1 MLDEKLTPPAHICGP
16 HLTRAARDERY
27 RWIAAAPQ
35 HLSVARLAALL
46 GITTGAVRHACPD
59 RAGKIPVRVLPP
71 TAAVVSLPP
80 VPGVEI
86 ASARPE
92 TSPRAGIVSPKQ
104 VSKAATDDDQ
114 PATVG
119 FVLRHLRILCDE
131 LAA

>member
-1 MLDEKLTPPAHICGP
+1 MTPPAHICGP

-27 RWIAAAPQ
+27 RWIAAAPR
-35 HLSVARLAALL
+35 HLSNVRIASLL
-46 GITTGAVRHACPD
+46 GISVGAVLHACPD
-59 RAGKIPVRVLPP
+59 RAGKIPMRVLPP

-104 VSKAATDDDQ
+104 DGKAATDDDQ

-119 FVLRHLRILCDE
+119 FVMRHLRSLCDE
-131 LAA
+131 VVA